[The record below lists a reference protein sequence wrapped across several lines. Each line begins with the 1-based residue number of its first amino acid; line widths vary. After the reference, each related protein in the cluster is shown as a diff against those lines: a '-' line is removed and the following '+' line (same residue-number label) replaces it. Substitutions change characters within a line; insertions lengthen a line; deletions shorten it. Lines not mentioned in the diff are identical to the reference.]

1 MGWRSSAR
9 SSLID
14 SSEQPPSR
22 DLRQLRVG
30 FGTSIITLSC
40 VVIALLVA
48 LTMVKPKRLWEA
60 VAIYAFCGEQCQESA
75 GAFTIAREW
84 DDVYAALRT
93 TNGAARLAAFLRKY
107 PEDGVA
113 TYHAAFQRQQQPLAE
128 LA

>member
-1 MGWRSSAR
+1 V
-9 SSLID
+9 
-14 SSEQPPSR
+14 
-22 DLRQLRVG
+22 RVG
-30 FGTSIITLSC
+30 FRTSIITLF
-40 VVIALLVA
+40 VVIVLFVG
-48 LTMVKPKRLWEA
+48 LTMVKPKGFGEA

-113 TYHAAFQRQQQPLAE
+113 AYHAAFRRQHQPLAK